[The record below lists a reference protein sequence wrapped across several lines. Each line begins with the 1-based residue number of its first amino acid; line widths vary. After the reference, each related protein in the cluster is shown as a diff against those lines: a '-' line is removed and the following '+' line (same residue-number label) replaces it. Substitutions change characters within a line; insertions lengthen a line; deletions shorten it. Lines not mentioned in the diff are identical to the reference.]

1 MAALAGNARILLRP
15 WRKSLPKSSQEGE
28 AEGIHPDR
36 FRQRLYGRRQGHAL
50 RAGQL
55 HNIEDRLPRLRAPL
69 DGPVGFTNPGLSA
82 TWLEIGFG
90 GGEHLAGQIAANPN
104 IGFIGAEPFVN
115 GMASLLGKT
124 DPTQDFRLMLWDQD
138 ARLLLPRIPPQ
149 SLARAFLLFP
159 DPWPKKRHHKR
170 RFVAQ
175 DSLAMLHAALKPG
188 AEFRVATDIA
198 DYADWTMIE
207 VMRHGG
213 FDWPVGRADDWR
225 LPPADHIRTRYE
237 TKALKAGRKP
247 VYLRFIRR

>member
-1 MAALAGNARILLRP
+1 LRP
-15 WRKSLPKSSQEGE
+15 EDDG
-28 AEGIHPDR
+28 HPDR

-55 HNIEDRLPRLRAPL
+55 HNIEDRLPRLRAPI
-69 DGPVGFTNPGLSA
+69 DGPVRFSDPSLTA

-90 GGEHLAGQIAANPN
+90 GGEHLAGQIKANPG

-115 GMASLLGKT
+115 GMASLLGKS
-124 DPTQDFRLMLWDQD
+124 DPEQDGRLMLWDQD
-138 ARLLLPRIPPQ
+138 ARLLLPRIPAH

-175 DSLAMLHAALKPG
+175 DTLAMLHAALKPG

-207 VMRHGG
+207 VTRHGG
-213 FDWPVGRADDWR
+213 FDWPVGCADDWR
-225 LPPADHIRTRYE
+225 LPPDDHIRTRYE